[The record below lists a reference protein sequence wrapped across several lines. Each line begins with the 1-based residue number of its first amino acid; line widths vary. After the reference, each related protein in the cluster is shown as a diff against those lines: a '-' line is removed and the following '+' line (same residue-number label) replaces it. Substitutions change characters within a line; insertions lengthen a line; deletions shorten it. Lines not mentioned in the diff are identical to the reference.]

1 MLCVWVGLF
10 YVCQRADS
18 LCLGRP
24 APCVRLWLFY
34 VRWSCSLCWG
44 RPALSVWVDL
54 SYVAGFCF
62 YLGVNSTSGVQEA
75 SWPFLEPI
83 NQHSLTGRET
93 ILHPTGRLEA
103 AIQPIFTVRKKPP
116 NFELFLNLF
125 GMQLMQPNWFK
136 IFSKKIT
143 FNQLLS
149 LLLENLRIFLEQC
162 IVVVGLLLIEVEHT

>member
-1 MLCVWVGLF
+1 MFLGRSVLCVWVILF
-10 YVCQRADS
+10 YVPGYGCS
-18 LCLGRP
+18 LFLGIYICYVSEQACFTFVSGQILRVLVP
-24 APCVRLWLFY
+24 PCVMLWLFY

-83 NQHSLTGRET
+83 NQHSLAGRET

-103 AIQPIFTVRKKPP
+103 AIQPIFTVRKKSAK
-116 NFELFLNLF
+116 LLTV
-125 GMQLMQPNWFK
+125 
-136 IFSKKIT
+136 SKSIRDAADAT
-143 FNQLLS
+143 
-149 LLLENLRIFLEQC
+149 
-162 IVVVGLLLIEVEHT
+162 